1 MCGVSVLRRYYQIRC
16 SDVAEKVRPT
26 GVSGASNPAID
37 TVSCPRLLQSIGPL
51 RAVSVRRSEL
61 VA

>member
-16 SDVAEKVRPT
+16 SDVTEKLRPT
-26 GVSGASNPAID
+26 GASGASNPAID
-37 TVSCPRLLQSIGPL
+37 KVSCPRLLQSTEPL
-51 RAVSVRRSEL
+51 RAVSIRRSEL